1 MKPSLELETKKFDQ
15 VLKQWLAGTTRE
27 LSVAIN
33 ARMAFTLIRAF
44 VLIPPHRVQEQR
56 DKIRAYLTAPVGTAR
71 QDKATGKKVGK
82 SRILRRIHLIAQ
94 AAQRKAGGKG
104 LYGADM
110 RKAASSKLRRAVG
123 SIGYLKSGLIVAI
136 KRFNGHFGQ
145 YGRAKKVSRSGK
157 VTQTE
162 MQPNGAFIKMLNQ
175 YGITSGIGNVAKHKG
190 VVVRTWPSKASIS
203 SKSLS
208 AAVELSI
215 GVKDNQL
222 AKVESVYSAAMER
235 AFRDERA
242 EMEQVIRNRLD
253 AAAQEA
259 VDANK

>member
-1 MKPSLELETKKFDQ
+1 MKPSIELETKKFDA
-15 VLKQWLAGTTRE
+15 VLKQWLAGTSRE
-27 LSVAIN
+27 LSVAMN
-33 ARMAFTLIRAF
+33 ARMSFILIRAF

-56 DKIRAYLTAPVGTAR
+56 DKIRAYMSAPASEQR
-71 QDKATGKKVGK
+71 KDKATGKTVGK
-82 SRILRRIHLIAQ
+82 SRWFRRVHLITQ
-94 AAQRKAGGKG
+94 AARKKAGGKG

-110 RKAASSKLRRAVG
+110 RKAASATMRRAVG

-145 YGRAKKVSRSGK
+145 YGRAKKVSRAGK

-190 VVVRTWPSKASIS
+190 VVVRTWPSKPSIS
-203 SKSLS
+203 AKQIS

-215 GVKDNQL
+215 GVKHDQV
-222 AKVESVYSAAMER
+222 AKVDAVYAAAMER
-235 AFRDERA
+235 AFRDERT
-242 EMEQVIRNRLD
+242 EMEQLIRNRLD

-259 VDANK
+259 VDAHK